1 LFAESQIL
9 LVTMG
14 IDNKV
19 VYEAVRIADENDMFV
34 ILDPAPAPD
43 SIPEDIPEMVDI
55 FTPNESEAEIIT
67 GINIDTKEDALMAL
81 KELKKMGFPY
91 PIITWGKNGSLIYN
105 NDEYELVNS
114 LENLNVVDS
123 TAAAEHKVVFAVS
136 TLSNPFFVSM

>member
-1 LFAESQIL
+1 MFAESQIL

-91 PIITWGKNGSLIYN
+91 PIITWGK
-105 NDEYELVNS
+105 
-114 LENLNVVDS
+114 
-123 TAAAEHKVVFAVS
+123 TAALYIIMMNMS
-136 TLSNPFFVSM
+136 L